1 MSSANI
7 HTGHRQRMRT
17 KLLSFGPKIFDSY
30 ELLEMLLYS
39 AIPYRD
45 TNPTAKMLLMQFG
58 DLAGVL
64 RATPEELM
72 TVSGVGERAAGL
84 LRAVGRI
91 AEIIGYESFP
101 RNIPVLKN
109 YYFVGDYFVDLLKN
123 VRGPSVYALMLDN
136 DLHPIAC
143 ECMYELPYGSAGV
156 RPQRF
161 IEAVLRHGA
170 AACFTAN
177 YQPYGSVCP
186 TESDRQTD
194 KAIVSALKSAG
205 IDRVN
210 HYVVSGSTFHGI
222 DYIQRERAG
231 VRANDSYAVNSICRV
246 MRPDDEPVPVSIG
259 RVRLSELLSC
269 LYPNATELT
278 DTLLKRYPTVEYM
291 LTPTA
296 RELSDFVGDQ
306 VAVLLKLVAYVI
318 ARSRTDS
325 FSLGAQMSDEDVSK
339 YLTGMYVGTS
349 VETISMLTFDSSDR
363 LTAVRI
369 VAEGTVNSAVAVPR
383 SFLEIAGEMRA
394 KSVII
399 AHNHPLGNTNPSDTD
414 VSFTDD
420 LYYMFESVGIKMRDH
435 YIVAGQKASKMNLP
449 KYL

>member
-7 HTGHRQRMRT
+7 HTGHRQRMRS

-45 TNPTAKMLLMQFG
+45 TNPTAKMLLRQFG

-64 RATPEELM
+64 GATPEELT

-84 LRAVGRI
+84 LYAVGRV

-101 RNIPVLKN
+101 RNIPILKN
-109 YYFVGDYFVDLLKN
+109 YYLVGDYFVDLLKHAK
-123 VRGPSVYALMLDN
+123 GPSVYALMLDN
-136 DLHPIAC
+136 ELHPIAC

-161 IEAVLRHGA
+161 IEAVIRHGA
-170 AACFTAN
+170 SACFTAN

-194 KAIVSALKSAG
+194 KAIVSALKTAG

-210 HYVVSGSTFHGI
+210 HYIVSASAFHGI
-222 DYIQRERAG
+222 DYVQRERAG
-231 VRANDSYAVNSICRV
+231 VRAQNGYAVNSICRV

-296 RELSDFVGDQ
+296 RELSDLVGEQ

-325 FSLGAQMSDEDVSK
+325 FLLGTRLTDEHIKK
-339 YLTGMYVGTS
+339 YLTGMYIGTS
-349 VETISMLTFDSSDR
+349 VETISMLTFDAFDR
-363 LTAVRI
+363 LTSVRI

-399 AHNHPLGNTNPSDTD
+399 AHNHPLGNTIPSDTD
-414 VSFTDD
+414 LSFTDE
-420 LYYMFESVGIKMRDH
+420 LYHMFESVGIKMRDH
-435 YIVAGQKASKMNLP
+435 YIVAGQRVSRMDLP